1 MGDENYFLIQNVTC
15 SFLLV
20 TVLGAS
26 LFAEF
31 QISNLRACMYVG
43 VCGGW
48 VGSNDPYEN
57 IFICFIRNDKM
68 PAQAEL
74 LDVGESGA
82 RTVTSA
88 HFMRPPSNAATG
100 LLDKSRYIVLVNS
113 T

>member
-1 MGDENYFLIQNVTC
+1 MTC
-15 SFLLV
+15 V
-20 TVLGAS
+20 
-26 LFAEF
+26 
-31 QISNLRACMYVG
+31 YVCG

-82 RTVTSA
+82 RTVTSV
-88 HFMRPPSNAATG
+88 HFMRPPINALALGNTEKG
-100 LLDKSRYIVLVNS
+100 LLDKSRYTSLVNS
-113 T
+113 TYSDLRMLYRLTVKS

>member
-1 MGDENYFLIQNVTC
+1 MFHPKYDVLRLACHYYRPRCF
-15 SFLLV
+15 
-20 TVLGAS
+20 TVS
-26 LFAEF
+26 EF

-82 RTVTSA
+82 RTVTSV
-88 HFMRPPSNAATG
+88 HFKRPPSNAATG
-100 LLDKSRYIVLVNS
+100 LLDKSRYILLVNS